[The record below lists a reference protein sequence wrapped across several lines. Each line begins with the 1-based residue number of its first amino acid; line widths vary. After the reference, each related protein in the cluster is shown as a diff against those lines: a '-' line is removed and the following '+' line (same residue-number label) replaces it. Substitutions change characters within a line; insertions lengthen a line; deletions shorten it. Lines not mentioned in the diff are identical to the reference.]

1 MSPLPDT
8 HIALSQAEHS
18 RLVRSSRKLQALLG
32 ETPQVI
38 ENALAGE
45 ATRKE
50 FSAPAPEG
58 NLARRRAAKT
68 LSSRSSSPSPSH
80 SGSTLTLAKSAVAL
94 RPYLLLHLERPV
106 AQLHTPKHTY
116 AHSLSP
122 PPTPLSPTN
131 SIALNSGPSTPPVSH
146 TSHLSLSSK
155 GTAPMRRRQA
165 AKLARTLDENI
176 APTLDE
182 PAYPLPAVPVS
193 VPPARGLRR
202 AASTLGRS
210 KPPPAS
216 VFAFNSDIM
225 AKRTPLQRPAKPAL
239 SAPVVSEA
247 SVPNSTPETQVP
259 APAPAPL
266 VPRSLS
272 TLVRSLSTAA
282 HGRGR
287 HPLIKTPRSHRRAQS
302 VASPSTSQ
310 NASESHDSHSELIS
324 TADTDAERQHWQRRR
339 KEKGWSG
346 EWNQEVG
353 AVAKQLR
360 RLK

>member
-38 ENALAGE
+38 ESALAGE

-50 FSAPAPEG
+50 FSVPAPEG

-68 LSSRSSSPSPSH
+68 PLSSRSSSPSPSH
-80 SGSTLTLAKSAVAL
+80 SGSTLTLAKSAAAL
-94 RPYLLLHLERPV
+94 CPHLLLHLERPV

-176 APTLDE
+176 APALE

-193 VPPARGLRR
+193 VPPARGLP
-202 AASTLGRS
+202 ASTLGLS
-210 KPPPAS
+210 KPPPGS

-225 AKRTPLQRPAKPAL
+225 AKRTPLQRRPKPAP

-247 SVPNSTPETQVP
+247 PVLVSTDTQV
-259 APAPAPL
+259 PAPAPL

-302 VASPSTSQ
+302 VASPDTSQ